1 MLCGPKNLARYPDTI
16 LRLDLRV
23 LRLEFFFILLKD
35 SDDRAAR
42 QRCSQENIEQN
53 LQENNQAEMRFH

>member
-1 MLCGPKNLARYPDTI
+1 MLYCPKNVPRYPDTI

-35 SDDRAAR
+35 SDDRAAL
-42 QRCSQENIEQN
+42 QRCSSEKV
-53 LQENNQAEMRFH
+53 L

>member
-1 MLCGPKNLARYPDTI
+1 MLCGPKNLPRYPDTI
-16 LRLDLRV
+16 LGLDLRV

-42 QRCSQENIEQN
+42 QRCSQEKV
-53 LQENNQAEMRFH
+53 F